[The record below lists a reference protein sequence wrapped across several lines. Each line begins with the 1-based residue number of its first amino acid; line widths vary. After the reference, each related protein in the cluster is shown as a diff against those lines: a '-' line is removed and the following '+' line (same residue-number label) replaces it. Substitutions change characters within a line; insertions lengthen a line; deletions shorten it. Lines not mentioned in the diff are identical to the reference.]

1 MKQIDLDIE
10 DFIAIARMAGH
21 IGDLEWNDEA
31 VMKQIRHHTRYKLD
45 EGFIPDMEYGKWV
58 KPLEKQNEAA

>member
-1 MKQIDLDIE
+1 MTPIDEEVE

-21 IGDLEWNDEA
+21 IGDKEWEDEA
-31 VMKQIRHHTRYKLD
+31 VMKQIRHHTRFKLD